1 MPSALITGGSSGI
14 GAQFARALAAQR
26 YDLTLVAR
34 GRDRLERIAAELT
47 ARHGIQAEVV
57 CADLS
62 TESGRRL
69 TEDRLAAEPVDML
82 VNNAGLATAGRF
94 HEAPLELLQQ
104 QLDVNVTAM
113 LRLTHVALTSM
124 LARRRGDII
133 NVSSV
138 AGFMSGYEVTYAAS
152 KNWVTSF
159 SEGAAAQ
166 VRGSG
171 VRVMALCPGWTRTE
185 LHQRAGV
192 RRAGPRLLWL
202 DAEYVVAAALA
213 DLRRGKVISVPSP
226 QYKVIAAVLNVT
238 PRPVVRMI
246 GQRVTRRQS

>member
-1 MPSALITGGSSGI
+1 MPSAFITGGSSGI
-14 GAQFARALAAQR
+14 GAQFARALAAQH

-34 GRDRLERIAAELT
+34 DRDRLERLAAELNT
-47 ARHGIQAEVV
+47 QHGIGVDVV

-69 TEDRLAAEPVDML
+69 AEDRLAAEPVDML
-82 VNNAGLATAGRF
+82 VNNAGLATAGPC
-94 HEAPLELLQQ
+94 HQVPLELLQQ
-104 QLDVNVTAM
+104 QLDVNVTAT
-113 LRLTHVALTSM
+113 LRLTRVALTEM
-124 LARRRGDII
+124 TARRRGDII

-138 AGFMSGYEVTYAAS
+138 AGFLSGYEATYTAS

-159 SEGAAAQ
+159 SEGMAAE

-185 LHQRAGV
+185 LQQRAGV
-192 RRAGPRLLWL
+192 RRGGPGLLWL
-202 DAEYVVAAALA
+202 EAEYVVAVALA

-226 QYKVIAAVLNVT
+226 QYKVFAAALNVA

-246 GQRVTRRQS
+246 GRRVTRRRS